1 MNIIKAQ
8 PEDFDVVKSITA
20 ETITSVYPKYYPK
33 GAVEFFLSHHS
44 DENIKND
51 IASGIVYILIDEETA
66 VGTVTINKNDIGR
79 LFVLPEYQKKGYG
92 KALIDFSEKIISAKY
107 NEICLSASLPAKQI
121 YLRRGY
127 KESEYN
133 ILLTDNGDY
142 LCYDYMKKKV

>member
-1 MNIIKAQ
+1 MNIIKAL
-8 PEDFDVVKSITA
+8 PEDFDVVKSITT
-20 ETITSVYPKYYPK
+20 ETITSIYPKYYPK
-33 GAVEFFLSHHS
+33 GAVDFFLSHHS

-51 IASGIVYILIDEETA
+51 IASGIVYILIDEGKT

-92 KALIDFSEKIISAKY
+92 KALMDFSEKIISAKY

-121 YLRRGY
+121 YLKRGY

-133 ILLTDNGDY
+133 IIHTDNGDY